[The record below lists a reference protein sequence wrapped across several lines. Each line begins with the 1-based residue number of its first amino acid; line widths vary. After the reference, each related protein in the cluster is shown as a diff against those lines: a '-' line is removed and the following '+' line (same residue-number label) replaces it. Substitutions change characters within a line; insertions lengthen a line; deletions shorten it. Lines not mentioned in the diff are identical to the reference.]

1 MLSHKIIYIH
11 GVNTRKQKY
20 DRHYADELNQ
30 LIGLSLAKK
39 NVQLTNPLPLY
50 WGNVLVQ
57 EEQRLF
63 GRMQLCDA
71 WEHLQLKSFR
81 EKQVLQF
88 IADAALY
95 ISRMAGKQVVNAL
108 HAQIVAD
115 QATSGGGGYQNTVV
129 HLVAHSWG
137 TMILFDLLFAE
148 RWNDPSL
155 DEETR
160 NKVKYIRNIF
170 FGIDPTPNL
179 GTLVGSINTMGSP
192 IALFSLMNKDGDGS
206 HSISENLSKLI
217 SALGKRLKGDQV
229 PWNNFLHPG
238 DLIGWPLQK
247 VLPPMLWEAAPI
259 DIKDIVTEFATVEW
273 EPISVMLAGQA
284 HGSYWSS
291 LLVAEKIAAT
301 IFSTQ
306 ALATMSAPT
315 VPN

>member
-1 MLSHKIIYIH
+1 MLNHKIIYIH

-20 DRHYADELNQ
+20 DRHYADELDQ
-30 LIGLSLAKK
+30 LIGFSLANKK
-39 NVQLTNPLPLY
+39 PRLTNSLPLY
-50 WGNVLVQ
+50 WGNVLDQ
-57 EEQRLF
+57 EEQHLF
-63 GRMQLCDA
+63 ARMQLCDA

-81 EKQVLQF
+81 ERQVLQF

-108 HAQIVAD
+108 YAQIVAD
-115 QATSGGGGYQNTVV
+115 QATTGGNGYRNTIV

-137 TMILFDLLFAE
+137 TIILFDLLFAE

-155 DEETR
+155 DDETR
-160 NKVKYIRNIF
+160 EKVQYIRNIF
-170 FGIDPTPNL
+170 FGIDPTPHR

-192 IALFSLMNKDGDGS
+192 IALFSLMNKESDGS

-217 SALGKRLKGDQV
+217 SALGKKLKGDQV

-247 VLPPMLWEAAPI
+247 VLPPMLWDTAPI
-259 DIKDIVTEFATVEW
+259 DIKDIVTEFAGVQW
-273 EPISVMLAGQA
+273 EPVGVMLAGQA

-301 IFSTQ
+301 IVATE
-306 ALATMSAPT
+306 AIATMSAPS
-315 VPN
+315 